1 GFGDICSSTFSG
13 SGGRG
18 FGFGGEEREA
28 GPQPGTDLEYQ
39 VNVPFWSAIKGTVM
53 KLNVNRQDTC
63 AQCHG
68 RGKVGA
74 VGTCP
79 NCKGSG
85 QVTQMSGNMKFNMA
99 CPQCGGSGKAQAV
112 CPRCG
117 GNGVVSRTEPLEVRI
132 TAGTRDGQRLRLAG
146 KGNAGT
152 GSGPAG
158 ELYITGKLEQRPIF
172 QRTGDG

>member
-1 GFGDICSSTFSG
+1 MATQTKDYYAILGVKKTATSDEIRKAFRKLARKYHPDVNPNNKTAEEKFKAISEANDVLSDPKKRKIFDQLGYYSDNIDPAAAEAYAR
-13 SGGRG
+13 GG
-18 FGFGGEEREA
+18 GFGGEEREA

-99 CPQCGGSGKAQAV
+99 CPQ
-112 CPRCG
+112 
-117 GNGVVSRTEPLEVRI
+117 
-132 TAGTRDGQRLRLAG
+132 
-146 KGNAGT
+146 
-152 GSGPAG
+152 
-158 ELYITGKLEQRPIF
+158 
-172 QRTGDG
+172 